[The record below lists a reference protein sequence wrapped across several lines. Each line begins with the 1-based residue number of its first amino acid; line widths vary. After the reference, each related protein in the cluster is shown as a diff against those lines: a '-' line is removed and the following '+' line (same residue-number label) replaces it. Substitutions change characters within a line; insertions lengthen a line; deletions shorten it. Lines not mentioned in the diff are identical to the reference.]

1 MLTEQLQQ
9 LLLQGS
15 NLKAEQV
22 LAPQSAIFSK
32 EDGEGQL
39 VLLLLLPP
47 LLPPPDLQVQP
58 ILEPSSYTLAL
69 EQS

>member
-32 EDGEGQL
+32 EEGEGQL
-39 VLLLLLPP
+39 VLLLPPPELL
-47 LLPPPDLQVQP
+47 PPDLQVQP
-58 ILEPSSYTLAL
+58 ILEPSSYTVAL

>member
-1 MLTEQLQQ
+1 MLTEQLQHPP
-9 LLLQGS
+9 LQAS
-15 NLKAEQV
+15 KYIAAQV

-32 EDGEGQL
+32 EEGEGQL
-39 VLLLLLPP
+39 VLLLPP

-58 ILEPSSYTLAL
+58 ILEPSSYTVAL

>member
-32 EDGEGQL
+32 EEGEGQL
-39 VLLLLLPP
+39 VLLLPP

>member
-22 LAPQSAIFSK
+22 LAPQSATFSK
-32 EDGEGQL
+32 EEGEGQL
-39 VLLLLLPP
+39 VPLLPP

-58 ILEPSSYTLAL
+58 ILEPSSYTVAL